1 MSTIKSAVAM
11 GLVAASSAFAV
22 QGSPRGLAFAGLA
35 MPRVAAQGH
44 ALASQ
49 RQPALRQAKASS
61 LKVGAQG
68 ARGAAA
74 LREPPGKAHAADHAT
89 HCMGMGFC
97 VC

>member
-1 MSTIKSAVAM
+1 MHMSAIKSAVAM

-35 MPRVAAQGH
+35 LPRVAAQGH

-61 LKVGAQG
+61 LKVGGSTGCAGRGSGKG
-68 ARGAAA
+68 ASGQSS
-74 LREPPGKAHAADHAT
+74 
-89 HCMGMGFC
+89 CY
-97 VC
+97 